1 MALATGNNNKM
12 STSSPE
18 KICFVIVGPTAV
30 GKTEF
35 AISLAEHL
43 KTSII
48 SADSR
53 QCYKELNIGVARP
66 TPQELAKVPHFF
78 IASHSIKENLSVIDF
93 EQYALQKAEEV
104 FKKSNYLVVVGGT
117 GLYVKA
123 FCDGLDDIPA
133 ADLDYRNEL
142 NDKYEKKG
150 LSWLQETIK
159 EKDPLFFKE
168 GEMENP
174 RRILRAL
181 EVMHQTNKSILTF
194 HEQNKKERPFKI
206 IKIGLDLPRELLYK
220 KINNRVYDMI
230 KAGFI
235 IETEKLLP
243 YWKANALQ
251 TVGYKEIFD
260 FLDHK
265 LSLERTIELI
275 KQNTRKYAKR
285 QLTWFK
291 KDESVI
297 WFDAYDK
304 VKVLREVLKMIG
316 E

>member
-1 MALATGNNNKM
+1 M
-12 STSSPE
+12 SKGLGE

-35 AISLAEHL
+35 AINLAEHL

-53 QCYKELNIGVARP
+53 QCYKELKIGVARP
-66 TPQELAKVPHFF
+66 TPQELAKVPHYF

-93 EQYALQKAEEV
+93 EKYALEKADEI

-117 GLYVKA
+117 GLYIKA
-123 FCDGLDDIPA
+123 FCEGLDDIPS
-133 ADLDYRNEL
+133 ADLNYRAEL
-142 NDKYEKKG
+142 TAEYEKNG
-150 LSWLQETIK
+150 LEWLK
-159 EKDPLFFKE
+159 EKIKIIDPLFFKE

-181 EVMHQTNKSILTF
+181 EVMHQTKKSILSF
-194 HEQNKKERPFKI
+194 HEHNKKVRPFKI
-206 IKIGLDLPRELLYK
+206 IKIGLDLPREQLYK
-220 KINNRVYDMI
+220 KINSRVYEMMH
-230 KAGFI
+230 AGFI
-235 IETEKLLP
+235 NEAEKLLP
-243 YWKANALQ
+243 YWKSNALQ

-260 FLDHK
+260 FLDQK
-265 LSLERTIELI
+265 FSLERTIDLI

-291 KDESVI
+291 KDDSVI
-297 WFDAYDK
+297 WFDANDK
-304 VKVLREVLKMIG
+304 AKVLKEVLKMIN
-316 E
+316 